1 MSVTFPRPFQLPH
14 RKRVSVIGSVIRG
27 KQVIVSSAP
36 GKSRRLSAIDWVICG
51 VACIGFAL
59 DTYELLVLTLTV
71 QPALTE
77 FLAAKPGS
85 AEFNRWIGLM
95 FYVPAIAGGIF
106 GLLGGYLIDRFGRR
120 RVLFWSI
127 LLFSVSALAT
137 GYSSSAMQ
145 LLIYRCITFVGVSV
159 EFVAATAW
167 LAELFPERGQRE
179 SILGF
184 TQVFASTG
192 GIMMSGASYL
202 SLSIGPLLPAIHGG
216 HEAWRYTILWGIL
229 PAIPL
234 LIVRPFLPESPIWK
248 KKKEEGTLQRPSIL
262 ELFHPEFRKTALL
275 SCFMMACAY
284 AASFGMLQHF
294 ARIIP
299 GAPDV
304 KLLSHADQQKIVSAL
319 QGVQEVGSL
328 VGRILMAGFA
338 IFILSRRRLLHIFQ
352 IPGLILIP
360 LVVLLPATRDTAM
373 PAWGIFILGTVS
385 VAQFSFWGNYLPT
398 LYPTHLRG
406 TGESFAANVG
416 GRMLGTSAALIT
428 TTIVTYMPG
437 GTVTRQLGYAAGIVG
452 FLAYAAGF
460 LGSFWLPEPREDRI
474 TE

>member
-1 MSVTFPRPFQLPH
+1 LSTVQ
-14 RKRVSVIGSVIRG
+14 K
-27 KQVIVSSAP
+27 
-36 GKSRRLSAIDWVICG
+36 KSRRLTPIDWVICV
-51 VACIGFAL
+51 VACIGFAF

-127 LLFSVSALAT
+127 LLFCFSALAT
-137 GYSSSAMQ
+137 GYSSTAME

-167 LAELFPERGQRE
+167 LAELFPDRDQRE
-179 SILGF
+179 TILGT
-184 TQVFASTG
+184 TQIFASTG
-192 GIMMSGASYL
+192 GILMSVASYL
-202 SLSIGPLLPAIHGG
+202 SLSIGSMLPAIHGG

-229 PAIPL
+229 PAVPL
-234 LIVRPFLPESPIWK
+234 LVVRPFLPESPIWQK
-248 KKKEEGTLQRPSIL
+248 KREEGTLQRPSIL
-262 ELFHPEFRKTALL
+262 ELFHTEFRKTALL

-299 GAPDV
+299 GTPGV
-304 KLLSHADQQKIVSAL
+304 RELQHLDQQKIVSLL
-319 QGVQEVGSL
+319 QGYQEVGSL
-328 VGRILMAGFA
+328 VGRVLMAILA
-338 IFILSRRRLLHIFQ
+338 VFILSRRRLLHIFQ

-360 LVVLLPATRDTAM
+360 LVVLLPSIRDTDM
-373 PAWGIFILGTVS
+373 SRWGIFLLGTVS

-437 GTVTRQLGYAAGIVG
+437 GSATRQLGYAAGIVG

-460 LGSFWLPEPREDRI
+460 IGSFWLPEPREELI